1 MALFRLTTKRLVV
14 NNGKRFEAGMTV
26 EVAYNASTLP
36 LSTAVKAEILRQ
48 FKLRYGIDY
57 PVGYI
62 NLNIFDIKKV

>member
-1 MALFRLTTKRLVV
+1 MALFRLTTKRLVL
-14 NNGKRFEAGMTV
+14 NNGKRYEPGMTV

-36 LSTAVKAEILRQ
+36 LSAAVKAEILRQ

-57 PVGYI
+57 PAAYI